1 MAKKKQVKKARKS
14 KRHDRVTLTE
24 EDRTQLQM
32 LLDRVM
38 AQDPEGERFSQFVE
52 SLRPL
57 IERSVPFTLAFVE
70 ALGSTPSPVAV
81 NVLQI
86 LQKIPA
92 EKPVR
97 RALKKALYRLERKGL
112 VKKEEET
119 ESEPRV
125 LIPRPVDRQSEAW
138 ASWPESQGERGMVL
152 KLPDAGRGYVMAIA
166 VVNSEGVF
174 HEFEAIQTT
183 RKGVRALLDKMTGGV
198 EGRLVEISLEH
209 FRFLMEEVA
218 EIYQRQDQSLPSGYE
233 PIHKYL
239 VSQVE
244 AGSRP
249 HVYSLLDEEEIVAD
263 PILLRTSGSLL
274 EVQPFVTWRLPEGLI
289 QSFVDKIKELSE
301 SRLVISQSAQMERTA
316 QIYREAAAGIFTP
329 ELRQHYRRLLEET
342 ALLLHLTDRP
352 QEAKRALAVAIDLE
366 NEIGLLTEDNFILG
380 LVKRSIASEVGPQ
393 VEGAEEQATR
403 ERTTESG
410 LIIPR

>member
-1 MAKKKQVKKARKS
+1 MAKKKQAKKARK
-14 KRHDRVTLTE
+14 RHDRITLTE

-32 LLDRVM
+32 LVDRVM
-38 AQDPEGERFSQFVE
+38 SQDPEGESFSPFVE
-52 SLRPL
+52 SLKPL
-57 IERSVPFTLAFVE
+57 IQRSVPFTFAFVE

-81 NVLQI
+81 KVLQI

-97 RALKKALYRLERKGL
+97 RALKTALYRLERQGL

-125 LIPRPVDRQSEAW
+125 LIPRPADRQAEAW

-183 RKGVRALLDKMTGGV
+183 RKGVRTLLDKMTGGV
-198 EGRLVEISLEH
+198 EGRLVEIPVEH
-209 FRFLMEEVA
+209 FRLLLEEVA
-218 EIYQRQDQSLPSGYE
+218 EIYQRQDHALPSGYE
-233 PIHKYL
+233 PIQKYL
-239 VSQVE
+239 ASQVE
-244 AGSRP
+244 VVSRP
-249 HVYSLLDEEEIVAD
+249 HVYNLLDEKEIVED
-263 PILLRTSGSLL
+263 PILLRTSDSLL

-289 QSFVDKIKELSE
+289 QSFAEKIKELSE

-316 QIYREAAAGIFTP
+316 QINREAAAEIFTP

-380 LVKRSIASEVGPQ
+380 LVTRSIASEVGPQ
-393 VEGAEEQATR
+393 AEGAEEQAKR

>member
-1 MAKKKQVKKARKS
+1 MAKKKHAKKARK
-14 KRHDRVTLTE
+14 RHDRIALTE

-32 LLDRVM
+32 LLDRVK
-38 AQDPEGERFSQFVE
+38 AQDPEGESFIQFVE
-52 SLRPL
+52 SLKPL
-57 IERSVPFTLAFVE
+57 IQRSVPFTLAFVD
-70 ALGSTPSPVAV
+70 ALGSTQSPVAV
-81 NVLQI
+81 KVLQI
-86 LQKIPA
+86 LQEIPA
-92 EKPVR
+92 EKPMR
-97 RALKKALYRLERKGL
+97 RALKAALYRLERQGL

-125 LIPRPVDRQSEAW
+125 LIPRPADRQAEAW

-166 VVNSEGVF
+166 VVNSESVF

-198 EGRLVEISLEH
+198 QGRLIEIPLEH
-209 FRFLMEEVA
+209 FRFLIEEVA
-218 EIYQRQDQSLPSGYE
+218 EIYQRQSHALPSGYE

-239 VSQVE
+239 ASWVEVVS
-244 AGSRP
+244 SP
-249 HVYSLLDEEEIVAD
+249 HVYNLLDEKEIVED
-263 PILLRTSGSLL
+263 PILLRTSDSLL

-289 QSFVDKIKELSE
+289 QSFVEKIKELSQT
-301 SRLVISQSAQMERTA
+301 RLVISQSAQMERTA
-316 QIYREAAAGIFTP
+316 QIHREAAAEIFTP

-366 NEIGLLTEDNFILG
+366 NEIGILTEDNFILG

-393 VEGAEEQATR
+393 VESAEEQAKR
-403 ERTTESG
+403 EMTTESG

>member
-1 MAKKKQVKKARKS
+1 MAKKKHAKKARK
-14 KRHDRVTLTE
+14 RHDRIALTE

-38 AQDPEGERFSQFVE
+38 AQDLGEESFIQFVE
-52 SLRPL
+52 SLKPL
-57 IERSVPFTLAFVE
+57 IQRSVPFTLAFVD

-81 NVLQI
+81 KVLQI

-97 RALKKALYRLERKGL
+97 RALKAALYRLERQGL

-125 LIPRPVDRQSEAW
+125 LIPRPADRQAEAW

-198 EGRLVEISLEH
+198 EGRLIEIPLEH
-209 FRFLMEEVA
+209 FRFLIEEVA
-218 EIYQRQDQSLPSGYE
+218 EIYQRQSHALPSGYE

-239 VSQVE
+239 ASWVEVVS
-244 AGSRP
+244 SP
-249 HVYSLLDEEEIVAD
+249 HVYNLLDEKEIVED
-263 PILLRTSGSLL
+263 PLVLRTSDSLL
-274 EVQPFVTWRLPEGLI
+274 EVQPFVTWRLSEGLI
-289 QSFVDKIKELSE
+289 QSFVKKIKELSE
-301 SRLVISQSAQMERTA
+301 SRLVISQSVQMERTA
-316 QIYREAAAGIFTP
+316 QIHREAAAEIFTA

-342 ALLLHLTDRP
+342 SLLLHLTDRP

-380 LVKRSIASEVGPQ
+380 LVKRSIASEVGSQ
-393 VEGAEEQATR
+393 VEGAEEQAKR